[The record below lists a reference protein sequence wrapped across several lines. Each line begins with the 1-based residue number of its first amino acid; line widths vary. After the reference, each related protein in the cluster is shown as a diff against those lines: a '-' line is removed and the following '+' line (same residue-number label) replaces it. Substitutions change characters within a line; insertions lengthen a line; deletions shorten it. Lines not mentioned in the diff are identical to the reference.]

1 MDAQAI
7 LTKIEQDAKDAAQK
21 VLADA
26 QAKAK
31 LMKLEAE
38 ARIEAQEKT
47 MLRQAEQDGDQM
59 EERMKRMADLDD
71 RKAMLQMKR
80 ETIDSAFRKAM
91 EKLAQTKPADRRAFY
106 LAQVAKLAGGEETL
120 IAGANADYFDD
131 GFLADANKA
140 LEKAGKPGKLQLQAQ
155 RREGCDG
162 VVLSQNGAEVR
173 ITFDTLL
180 DEARADMEQI
190 AAHTLFTE

>member
-7 LTKIEQDAKDAAQK
+7 LTKIEQDAKEAAIKVQTDAE
-21 VLADA
+21 
-26 QAKAK
+26 AKAK

-71 RKAMLQMKR
+71 RKAMLQQKR
-80 ETIDSAFRKAM
+80 EAIDSAFQKAM
-91 EKLAQTKPADRRAFY
+91 ELLLQTKPAERRAFY
-106 LAQVAKLAGGEETL
+106 LAQVAKLAAGDETL
-120 IAGANADYFDD
+120 IAGTDADFFDD

-140 LEKAGKPGKLQLQAQ
+140 LERAGKPGKLQLQAEH
-155 RREGCDG
+155 RKGCAG

-173 ITFDTLL
+173 VTFDTLL